1 MGQTGKADVCL
12 IAGWVGQERR
22 KTVFIQNCRN
32 VSLVAVLCGLAMV
45 STSALAQGSD
55 PLWLDELKAQIFQ
68 DETCDANYF
77 LNVREYELGGK
88 KVYETKVQCVD
99 GRQFDAT
106 RTGEG
111 ERFVIKSC
119 QPVVC

>member
-1 MGQTGKADVCL
+1 MVL
-12 IAGWVGQERR
+12 IL
-22 KTVFIQNCRN
+22 KCKFS
-32 VSLVAVLCGLAMV
+32 SLLAAASGLAMV
-45 STSALAQGSD
+45 STSVLAQSSQ
-55 PLWLDELKAQIFQ
+55 PIWLDELKAQIFQ

-77 LNVREYELGGK
+77 LNVREYELGGEK
-88 KVYETKVQCVD
+88 IYETKVQCVD

-106 RTGEG
+106 RSGEN